1 MKLLQT
7 SMFKVFAVLAVC
19 AVTLTAC
26 QKEEEVFP
34 LPTVSS
40 SGTLAGII
48 GATVQVKATINAP
61 AGIKSITVLKN
72 GAAFDSKV
80 LAGEKTYE
88 YIKDYVIDGT
98 AGSAVNFTIQV
109 TDNKNQV
116 SSLVA
121 IPVTVSAIPPKTI
134 VDVEGVIE
142 GNVTWTANKIYRLK
156 GFVRVGEELV
166 AGTITKKGVLT
177 IEAGT
182 TIIGDIATKG
192 TLIVHRESKL
202 IAIGTAA
209 APIVFTSGQAVG
221 ARNPGDWGGVVIC
234 GKAANNQ
241 GASIELEGAYKGFH
255 GGTVN
260 DDNSGSLK
268 YVRIEYAGVPILP
281 NAEINSLTMGSV
293 GSGTTLEYI
302 QASYGLD
309 DSFEW
314 FGGTVNAK
322 YLIAYKGTDDDF
334 DVDFGYVGT
343 VQFALG
349 YRDGNLADGSG
360 SNGFEVDND
369 GSGSAKTP
377 FTAPVFA
384 NVSIVGPRG
393 TASSYVDFNF
403 QNGAQLRRNNKIK
416 IYNTFITGYPTG
428 LYIDSQAG
436 DAEINALNGDLIT
449 KNVVIA
455 GTPGWPVKS
464 TDNGGGTG
472 FSTNG
477 TNSNI
482 WGLGVAVAN
491 EEQRG
496 KANPSLPVLI
506 GTETPTV
513 WFKAIAGNKV
523 LTTTENTGISTSLW
537 TVSGR
542 PTFTLTAGKT
552 ESLIGTALPTLT
564 GTTATDYV
572 GAFKDTDWTATWAE
586 FAPNTVLYLK

>member
-1 MKLLQT
+1 MKKLQVNMFKLL
-7 SMFKVFAVLAVC
+7 SILAIFT
-19 AVTLTAC
+19 VTLTAC

-34 LPTVSS
+34 APSVSS

-48 GATVQVKATINAP
+48 GATVQVKVTINAP

-80 LAGEKTYE
+80 LTGEKTYE

-98 AGSAVNFTIQV
+98 ANSTVNFTIQV
-109 TDNKNQV
+109 TDSKNQV

-121 IPVTVSAIPPKTI
+121 IPVTVSAIPPKSI

-166 AGTITKKGVLT
+166 AGTVTKVGNLT

-192 TLIVHRESKL
+192 TLVVHRGSK
-202 IAIGTAA
+202 INAIGTAT

-221 ARNPGDWGGVVIC
+221 TRNPGDWGGVVIC
-234 GKAANNQ
+234 GKATNNQ
-241 GASIELEGAYKGFH
+241 GANVELEGAYKGFH
-255 GGTVN
+255 GGTTN
-260 DDNSGSLK
+260 NDNSGTLK
-268 YVRIEYAGVPILP
+268 YVRIEYAGVPIIP
-281 NAEINSLTMGSV
+281 NAEINTLTMGSV
-293 GSGTTLEYI
+293 GSGTVIEYV

-314 FGGTVNAK
+314 FGGTVNGK

-334 DVDFGYVGT
+334 DCDFGWSGT

-369 GSGSAKTP
+369 GAGSAKDP
-377 FTAPVFA
+377 FTAPIFA
-384 NVSIVGPRG
+384 NVSIIGPRANN
-393 TASSYVDFNF
+393 TSFVDLNF
-403 QNGAQLRRNNKIK
+403 QNGAQLRRNTKIK
-416 IYNTFITGYPTG
+416 IYNTFMTGYPTG
-428 LYIDSQAG
+428 LYIDSQRG
-436 DAEINALNGDLIT
+436 DAKGNALSGDLVT
-449 KNVVIA
+449 KNMVIA
-455 GTPGWPVKS
+455 GTASHGG
-464 TDNGGGTG
+464 TTGFGGGNT
-472 FSTNG
+472 
-477 TNSNI
+477 I
-482 WGLGVAVAN
+482 IYGLGVAVSDV
-491 EEQRG
+491 EQLA
-496 KANPSLPVLI
+496 KSSTNVSILI
-506 GTETPTV
+506 GTETPTQ
-513 WFKAIAGNKV
+513 WFKGIAGNKI
-523 LTTTENTGISTSLW
+523 LASTANTGISSNLW
-537 TVSGR
+537 ALSGR
-542 PTFTLTAGKT
+542 PTFTVAAGGT

>member
-1 MKLLQT
+1 M
-7 SMFKVFAVLAVC
+7 
-19 AVTLTAC
+19 
-26 QKEEEVFP
+26 
-34 LPTVSS
+34 
-40 SGTLAGII
+40 
-48 GATVQVKATINAP
+48 
-61 AGIKSITVLKN
+61 
-72 GAAFDSKV
+72 
-80 LAGEKTYE
+80 
-88 YIKDYVIDGT
+88 
-98 AGSAVNFTIQV
+98 
-109 TDNKNQV
+109 
-116 SSLVA
+116 
-121 IPVTVSAIPPKTI
+121 
-134 VDVEGVIE
+134 
-142 GNVTWTANKIYRLK
+142 K

-166 AGTITKKGVLT
+166 AGTITKVGTLT

-182 TIIGDIATKG
+182 TIIGDIDTKG
-192 TLIVHRESKL
+192 TLVVHRGSKL

-221 ARNPGDWGGVVIC
+221 ARNPGDWGGVVLC
-234 GKAANNQ
+234 GKATNNQ
-241 GASIELEGAYKGFH
+241 GASIELEGAYKGWH
-255 GGTVN
+255 GGTTN
-260 DDNSGSLK
+260 DDNSGTLK
-268 YVRIEYAGVPILP
+268 YVRIEYAGVPIIP
-281 NAEINSLTMGSV
+281 NAEINTLTMGSV

-334 DVDFGYVGT
+334 DVDFGYVGK

-369 GSGSAKTP
+369 GSGTAKTP

-393 TASSYVDFNF
+393 SATSFVDFNF

-428 LYIDSQAG
+428 LYIDSQVGDAKGNALAG
-436 DAEINALNGDLIT
+436 DLVV

-455 GTPGWPVKS
+455 GTPGWPSSS
-464 TDNGGGTG
+464 TANGAGTG
-472 FSTNG
+472 FSTVS

-496 KANPSLPVLI
+496 KANASLPILI
-506 GTETPTV
+506 GTQTPTV

-523 LTTTENTGISTSLW
+523 LTTHENTGISTALW
-537 TVSGR
+537 SAR
-542 PTFTLTAGKT
+542 PTLTLTAGKS
-552 ESLIGTALPTLT
+552 ESLIGTNLPTLT

>member
-1 MKLLQT
+1 MKKLQVNMFKLL
-7 SMFKVFAVLAVC
+7 SILAIFT
-19 AVTLTAC
+19 VTLTAC

-34 LPTVSS
+34 APSVSS

-80 LAGEKTYE
+80 LTGEKTYE

-98 AGSAVNFTIQV
+98 ANSTVNFTIQV
-109 TDNKNQV
+109 TDSKNQV

-121 IPVTVSAIPPKTI
+121 IPVTVSAIPPKSI

-166 AGTITKKGVLT
+166 AGTVTKVGNLT

-192 TLIVHRESKL
+192 TLVVHRGSK
-202 IAIGTAA
+202 INAIGTAT

-221 ARNPGDWGGVVIC
+221 TRNPGDWGGVVIC
-234 GKAANNQ
+234 GKATNNQ
-241 GASIELEGAYKGFH
+241 GANVELEGAYKGFH
-255 GGTVN
+255 GGTTN
-260 DDNSGSLK
+260 NDNSGTLK
-268 YVRIEYAGVPILP
+268 YVRIEYAGVPIIP
-281 NAEINSLTMGSV
+281 NAEINTSTMGSV
-293 GSGTTLEYI
+293 GSGTVIEYV

-309 DSFEW
+309 DSIEW
-314 FGGTVNAK
+314 FGGTVNGK

-334 DVDFGYVGT
+334 DCDFGWSGT

-360 SNGFEVDND
+360 SIGFEVDND
-369 GSGSAKTP
+369 GAGSAKAP
-377 FTAPVFA
+377 FTAPIFA
-384 NVSIVGPRG
+384 NVSIIGPRANN
-393 TASSYVDFNF
+393 TSFVDLNF
-403 QNGAQLRRNNKIK
+403 QNGAQLRRNTKIK
-416 IYNTFITGYPTG
+416 IYNTFMTGYPTG
-428 LYIDSQAG
+428 LYIDSQRG
-436 DAEINALNGDLIT
+436 DAKGNALSGDLVT
-449 KNVVIA
+449 KNMVIA
-455 GTPGWPVKS
+455 GTASHGG
-464 TDNGGGTG
+464 TTGFGGGNT
-472 FSTNG
+472 
-477 TNSNI
+477 I
-482 WGLGVAVAN
+482 IYGLGVAVSDV
-491 EEQRG
+491 EQLA
-496 KANPSLPVLI
+496 KSSTNVSILI
-506 GTETPTV
+506 GTETPTQ
-513 WFKAIAGNKV
+513 WFKGIAGNKI
-523 LTTTENTGISTSLW
+523 LASTANTGISSNLW
-537 TVSGR
+537 ALSGR
-542 PTFTLTAGKT
+542 PTFTVAAGGT

>member
-134 VDVEGVIE
+134 VEVEGVIE
-142 GNVTWTANKIYRLK
+142 GSVTWTANKIYRLK
-156 GFVRVGEELV
+156 GYVRVGEEAV
-166 AGTITKKGVLT
+166 FGTITKTGVLT

-182 TIIGDIATKG
+182 VIIGDKGTKG
-192 TLIVHRESKL
+192 TLIVQRGSKL
-202 IAIGTAA
+202 IANGTAS
-209 APIVFTSGQAVG
+209 APIVFTSAEGVG
-221 ARNPGDWGGVVIC
+221 SRAPGDWGGVVIC
-234 GKAANNQ
+234 GKAPNNLT
-241 GASIELEGAYKGFH
+241 GTIELEGGYKGFH
-255 GGTVN
+255 GGTVS
-260 DDNSGSLK
+260 DDNSGSMK
-268 YVRIEYAGVPILP
+268 YVRIEYAGIPLNP
-281 NAEINSLTMGSV
+281 NQEINSLTMGSV

-334 DVDFGYVGT
+334 DVDNGYVGN
-343 VQFALG
+343 VQFGLG
-349 YRDGNLADGSG
+349 YRDGNLADASG
-360 SNGFEVDND
+360 SNGFEVDNN
-369 GSGSAKTP
+369 SAGDAAAP
-377 FTAPVFA
+377 FTAATFA
-384 NVSIVGPRG
+384 NISIIGAKG
-393 TASSYVDFNF
+393 TSSSYLDNNF
-403 QNGAQLRRNNKIK
+403 QNGAQLRRNSKLK
-416 IYNTFITGYPTG
+416 VYNTFITGYPTG
-428 LYIDSQAG
+428 LYIDSQRGSAKT
-436 DAEINALNGDLIT
+436 NAANGDIVV

-455 GTPGWPVKS
+455 GTSGW
-464 TDNGGGTG
+464 GTSG
-472 FSTNG
+472 FTSLNA
-477 TNSNI
+477 NI
-482 WGLGVAVAN
+482 YGFGVAVAD
-491 EEQRG
+491 EEQIAKTSSTG
-496 KANPSLPVLI
+496 TVATKPIEI
-506 GTETPTV
+506 GAGVTATA

-523 LTTTENTGISTSLW
+523 LTSTENTGISTALW
-537 TVSGR
+537 SAR
-542 PTFTLTAGKT
+542 PTLTLTAGKS

-564 GTTATDYV
+564 GMIATDYV
-572 GAFKDTDWTATWAE
+572 GAFNATDWTAGWAE
-586 FAPNTVLYLK
+586 YSPNSVLYIK

>member
-1 MKLLQT
+1 MKHLKLHI
-7 SMFKVFAVLAVC
+7 FKFAAVLAVF
-19 AVTLTAC
+19 TLLQSC

-34 LPTVSS
+34 APSVSS

-72 GAAFDSKV
+72 GASFDSKV
-80 LAGEKTYE
+80 MAGEKTFE
-88 YIKDYVIDGT
+88 YVKDYVIDGT
-98 AGSAVNFTIQV
+98 ANSTVNFTIQV
-109 TDNKNQV
+109 TDSKNQV

-121 IPVTVSAIPPKTI
+121 IPVTVSAIPPKSI

-166 AGTITKKGVLT
+166 AGNVTKIGNLT

-182 TIIGDIATKG
+182 TIIGDIVTKG
-192 TLIVHRESKL
+192 TLVVHRGSKL
-202 IAIGTAA
+202 NAVGTAT
-209 APIVFTSGQAVG
+209 APIIFTSGQAVG
-221 ARNPGDWGGVVIC
+221 ARNPGDWGGVVLC
-234 GKAANNQ
+234 GKATNNQ
-241 GASIELEGAYKGFH
+241 GVNIELEGAYKGFH
-255 GGTVN
+255 GGSTDN
-260 DDNSGSLK
+260 DNSGTLK
-268 YVRIEYAGVPILP
+268 YVRIEYAGVPIIP

-293 GSGTTLEYI
+293 GSGTVLEYV

-314 FGGTVNAK
+314 FGGTVNGK

-334 DVDFGYVGT
+334 DCDFGWTGT

-369 GSGSAKTP
+369 ANGSANAP
-377 FTAPVFA
+377 FTAPTFA
-384 NVSIVGPRG
+384 NVSIIGPRG
-393 TASSYVDFNF
+393 SNTSFVDLNF
-403 QNGAQLRRNNKIK
+403 QNGLQLRRNNKIK
-416 IYNTFITGYPTG
+416 IYNTFVTGYPTG
-428 LYIDSQAG
+428 LYIDSQRGSAK
-436 DAEINALNGDLIT
+436 ANAASGDLVT

-455 GTPGWPVKS
+455 GTASHGS
-464 TDNGGGTG
+464 NG
-472 FSTNG
+472 FSTTG

-482 WGLGVAVAN
+482 YGLGVAVSDV
-491 EEQRG
+491 EQLS
-496 KANPSLPVLI
+496 KSVASVSILI
-506 GTETPTV
+506 GTETPTN
-513 WFKAIAGNKV
+513 WFKAIAGNKI
-523 LTTTENTGISTSLW
+523 LATTANTGISASLW
-537 TVSGR
+537 SVTGR
-542 PTFTLTAGKT
+542 PVFTVAAGGT

>member
-7 SMFKVFAVLAVC
+7 SMFKVFAVLAVF
-19 AVTLTAC
+19 AVTLTGC

-48 GATVQVKATINAP
+48 GSTVQVKATINAP

-98 AGSAVNFTIQV
+98 AGTAVNFTIQV

-134 VDVEGVIE
+134 VDIEGVLE
-142 GNVTWTANKIYRLK
+142 GNVSWTKDKIYRLK
-156 GFVRVGEELV
+156 GFVRVGEEAV
-166 AGTITKKGVLT
+166 AGTVTKVGVLT
-177 IEAGT
+177 IQAGT

-192 TLIVHRESKL
+192 TLVVQRGSKV
-202 IAIGTAA
+202 IAEGTAA
-209 APIVFTSGQAVG
+209 EPIVFTSGQAVG
-221 ARNPGDWGGVVIC
+221 ARNPGDWGGVVLC
-234 GKAANNQ
+234 GKAINNQ
-241 GASIELEGAYKGFH
+241 GANIELEGAYKGFH
-255 GGTVN
+255 GGTAN
-260 DDNSGSLK
+260 DDNSGVLK
-268 YVRIEYAGVPILP
+268 YVRIEYAGVPIIP

-293 GSGTTLEYI
+293 GSGTKLEYI

-314 FGGTVNAK
+314 FGGTVDAK

-334 DVDFGYVGT
+334 DCDFGWSGT

-369 GSGSAKTP
+369 ANGSANTP
-377 FTAPVFA
+377 FTAPTFA

-393 TASSYVDFNF
+393 SNTSYVDLNF

-428 LYIDSQAG
+428 LYIDSQKGSAKANALAG
-436 DAEINALNGDLIT
+436 DLVT

-455 GTPGWPVKS
+455 GTASHG
-464 TDNGGGTG
+464 TGGFGGGN
-472 FSTNG
+472 TN
-477 TNSNI
+477 I
-482 WGLGVAVAN
+482 YGLGVAVADV
-491 EEQRG
+491 EQLA
-496 KANPSLPVLI
+496 KSSTSVSILI
-506 GTETPTV
+506 GTDSPTT

-523 LTTTENTGISTSLW
+523 LTTTANTGISSNLW
-537 TVSGR
+537 ALSGR
-542 PTFTLTAGKT
+542 PTFTLTAGGS

>member
-1 MKLLQT
+1 MKRLQLN
-7 SMFKVFAVLAVC
+7 MCKVFALLAVLS
-19 AVTLTAC
+19 VSMSSC

-40 SGTLAGII
+40 TGTLAGII

-121 IPVTVSAIPPKTI
+121 IPVAVSAIPPKTI

-142 GNVTWTANKIYRLK
+142 GNVTWTKDKIYRLK

-166 AGTITKKGVLT
+166 AGTVTKVGNLT

-192 TLIVHRESKL
+192 TLVVHRGSKL
-202 IAIGTAA
+202 NAVGTAA

-221 ARNPGDWGGVVIC
+221 ARNPGDWGGVVLC
-234 GKAANNQ
+234 GKAVNNQ
-241 GASIELEGAYKGFH
+241 GANIELEGAYKGFH
-255 GGTVN
+255 GGTAN
-260 DDNSGSLK
+260 DDNSGTLK
-268 YVRIEYAGVPILP
+268 YVRIEYAGVPIVP

-302 QASYGLD
+302 QASFGLD

-322 YLIAYKGTDDDF
+322 YLIAFKGTDDDF
-334 DVDFGYVGT
+334 DADFGWSGT

-349 YRDGNLADGSG
+349 YRDGNLADASG

-369 GSGSAKTP
+369 AAGSANTP
-377 FTAPVFA
+377 FTSPTFA
-384 NVSIVGPRG
+384 NVSIIGAR
-393 TASSYVDFNF
+393 ASTTSFVDLNF

-428 LYIDSQAG
+428 LYIDSQRGA
-436 DAEINALNGDLIT
+436 AKTNAANGDLVT
-449 KNVVIA
+449 QNVVIA
-455 GTPGWPVKS
+455 GTSGFG
-464 TDNGGGTG
+464 TGGFGGG
-472 FSTNG
+472 NP
-477 TNSNI
+477 NI
-482 WGLGVAVAN
+482 YGLGVAVSDV
-491 EEQRG
+491 EQLA
-496 KANPSLPVLI
+496 KTSTNTPILI
-506 GTETPTV
+506 GGATPTD
-513 WFKAIAGNKV
+513 WFKAISGNKV
-523 LTTTENTGISTSLW
+523 LTSTTNTGISTDLW
-537 TVSGR
+537 PLSGR
-542 PTFTLTAGKT
+542 PTFTLTAGKS
-552 ESLIGTALPTLT
+552 ESLIGTNLPTLT

>member
-1 MKLLQT
+1 MKRLQLN
-7 SMFKVFAVLAVC
+7 MCKVFALLAVLS
-19 AVTLTAC
+19 VSMSSC

-40 SGTLAGII
+40 TGTLAGII

-121 IPVTVSAIPPKTI
+121 IPVAVSAIPPKTI

-142 GNVTWTANKIYRLK
+142 GNVTWTKDKIYRLK

-166 AGTITKKGVLT
+166 AGTVTKVGNLT

-192 TLIVHRESKL
+192 TLVVHRGSKL
-202 IAIGTAA
+202 NAVGTAA

-221 ARNPGDWGGVVIC
+221 ARNPGDWGGVVLC
-234 GKAANNQ
+234 GKAVNNQ
-241 GASIELEGAYKGFH
+241 GANIELEGAYKGFH
-255 GGTVN
+255 GGTAN
-260 DDNSGSLK
+260 DDNSGTLK
-268 YVRIEYAGVPILP
+268 YVRIEYAGVPIVP

-302 QASYGLD
+302 QASFGLD

-322 YLIAYKGTDDDF
+322 YLIAFKGTDDDF
-334 DVDFGYVGT
+334 DADFGWSGT

-349 YRDGNLADGSG
+349 YRDGNLADASG

-369 GSGSAKTP
+369 AAGSANTP
-377 FTAPVFA
+377 FTSPTFA
-384 NVSIVGPRG
+384 NVSIIGAR
-393 TASSYVDFNF
+393 ASTTSFVDLNF

-428 LYIDSQAG
+428 LYIDSQRGA
-436 DAEINALNGDLIT
+436 AKTNAANGDLVT
-449 KNVVIA
+449 QNVVIA
-455 GTPGWPVKS
+455 GTSGFG
-464 TDNGGGTG
+464 TGGFGGG
-472 FSTNG
+472 NP
-477 TNSNI
+477 NI
-482 WGLGVAVAN
+482 YGLGVAVSDV
-491 EEQRG
+491 EQLA
-496 KANPSLPVLI
+496 KTSTNTPILI
-506 GTETPTV
+506 GGATPTD
-513 WFKAIAGNKV
+513 WFKAISGNKV
-523 LTTTENTGISTSLW
+523 LTSTTNTGISTELW
-537 TVSGR
+537 PLSGR
-542 PTFTLTAGKT
+542 PTFTLTAGKS
-552 ESLIGTALPTLT
+552 ESLIGTNLPTLT

>member
-1 MKLLQT
+1 MKRLQLN
-7 SMFKVFAVLAVC
+7 MFKVFALLAVLS
-19 AVTLTAC
+19 VSMSSC

-72 GAAFDSKV
+72 GAPFDSKV

-98 AGSAVNFTIQV
+98 AGTAVNFTIQV

-142 GNVTWTANKIYRLK
+142 GNVTWTKDKIYRLK

-166 AGTITKKGVLT
+166 AGTVTKVGNLT

-192 TLIVHRESKL
+192 TLVVHRGSKL
-202 IAIGTAA
+202 NAVGTAA

-221 ARNPGDWGGVVIC
+221 ARNPGDWGGVVLC
-234 GKAANNQ
+234 GKAVNNQ
-241 GASIELEGAYKGFH
+241 GANIELEGAYKGFH
-255 GGTVN
+255 GGTAN
-260 DDNSGSLK
+260 DDNSGTLK
-268 YVRIEYAGVPILP
+268 YVRIEYAGVPIVP

-302 QASYGLD
+302 QASFGLD

-322 YLIAYKGTDDDF
+322 YLIAFKGTDDDF
-334 DVDFGYVGT
+334 DADFGWSGT

-349 YRDGNLADGSG
+349 YRDGNLADASG

-369 GSGSAKTP
+369 AAGSANTP
-377 FTAPVFA
+377 FTSPTFA
-384 NVSIVGPRG
+384 NVSIIGAR
-393 TASSYVDFNF
+393 ASTTSFVDLNF

-428 LYIDSQAG
+428 LYIDSQRGA
-436 DAEINALNGDLIT
+436 AKTNAANGELVT
-449 KNVVIA
+449 QNVVIA
-455 GTPGWPVKS
+455 GTSGFG
-464 TDNGGGTG
+464 TGGFGGG
-472 FSTNG
+472 NP
-477 TNSNI
+477 NI
-482 WGLGVAVAN
+482 YGLGVAVSDV
-491 EEQRG
+491 EQLA
-496 KANPSLPVLI
+496 KTSTNTPILI
-506 GTETPTV
+506 GGATPTD
-513 WFKAIAGNKV
+513 WFKAISGNKV
-523 LTTTENTGISTSLW
+523 LTSTTNTGISTDLW
-537 TVSGR
+537 PLSGR
-542 PTFTLTAGKT
+542 PTFTLTAGKS
-552 ESLIGTALPTLT
+552 ESLIGTNLPTLT

>member
-1 MKLLQT
+1 MKQVKMTIYRVFVLLAI
-7 SMFKVFAVLAVC
+7 F
-19 AVTLTAC
+19 AVTLTSC
-26 QKEEEVFP
+26 KEEEEVFP
-34 LPTVSS
+34 APSVSS
-40 SGTLAGII
+40 SVTLAGII

-61 AGIKSITVLKN
+61 AGIKAITVLKN

-80 LAGEKTYE
+80 LSGEKTYE

-98 AGSAVNFTIQV
+98 ANSTVNFTIQV
-109 TDNKNQV
+109 TDVKNQV

-166 AGTITKKGVLT
+166 AGTVTKIGNLT

-192 TLIVHRESKL
+192 TLVVHRGSKL
-202 IAIGTAA
+202 NAIGTLA
-209 APIVFTSGQAVG
+209 APIVFTSGQAIG

-234 GKAANNQ
+234 GKASNNQ
-241 GASIELEGAYKGFH
+241 GVNIELEGAYKGFH
-255 GGTVN
+255 GGTTDN
-260 DDNSGSLK
+260 DNSGTLK
-268 YVRIEYAGVPILP
+268 YVRIEYAGVPIIP

-293 GSGTTLEYI
+293 GSGTTLEYV

-334 DVDFGYVGT
+334 DCDFGWTGT

-369 GSGSAKTP
+369 ANGSANTP
-377 FTAPVFA
+377 FTAPTFA
-384 NVSIVGPRG
+384 NVSIIGPRANN
-393 TASSYVDFNF
+393 TSFVDLNF

-428 LYIDSQAG
+428 LYIDSQRGNAK
-436 DAEINALNGDLIT
+436 ANALSGDLVT

-455 GTPGWPVKS
+455 GTASHG
-464 TDNGGGTG
+464 TGGFGGGN
-472 FSTNG
+472 TN
-477 TNSNI
+477 I
-482 WGLGVAVAN
+482 YGLGVAISDV
-491 EEQRG
+491 EQLA
-496 KANPSLPVLI
+496 KSSTSVSILI
-506 GTETPTV
+506 GTDAPTV

-523 LTTTENTGISTSLW
+523 LTTTANTGISSNLWSL
-537 TVSGR
+537 SGR
-542 PTFTLTAGKT
+542 PTLTLTAGGT
-552 ESLIGTALPTLT
+552 ESLIGTALPTLA
-564 GTTATDYV
+564 GTIATDYV

>member
-1 MKLLQT
+1 MKHLKLQIFKFAAILAVFTLLQ
-7 SMFKVFAVLAVC
+7 S
-19 AVTLTAC
+19 C

-34 LPTVSS
+34 APSVSS

-72 GAAFDSKV
+72 GASFDSKV
-80 LAGEKTYE
+80 MAGEKTFE
-88 YIKDYVIDGT
+88 YVKDYVIDGT
-98 AGSAVNFTIQV
+98 ANSTVNFTIQV
-109 TDNKNQV
+109 TDSKNQV

-121 IPVTVSAIPPKTI
+121 IPVTVSAIPPKSI

-166 AGTITKKGVLT
+166 AGNVTKIGNLT

-182 TIIGDIATKG
+182 TIIGDIVTKG
-192 TLIVHRESKL
+192 TLVVHRGSKL
-202 IAIGTAA
+202 NAVGTATS
-209 APIVFTSGQAVG
+209 PIIFTSGQAVG
-221 ARNPGDWGGVVIC
+221 ARNPGDWGGVVLC
-234 GKAANNQ
+234 GKATNNQ
-241 GASIELEGAYKGFH
+241 GANVELEGAYKGFH
-255 GGTVN
+255 GGTTN
-260 DDNSGSLK
+260 DDNSGTLK
-268 YVRIEYAGVPILP
+268 YVRIEYAGVPIIP

-293 GSGTTLEYI
+293 GSGTVLEYV

-334 DVDFGYVGT
+334 DCDFGWTGT

-369 GSGSAKTP
+369 ANGSANAP
-377 FTAPVFA
+377 FTAPTFA
-384 NVSIVGPRG
+384 NVSIIGPRG
-393 TASSYVDFNF
+393 SNTSFVDLNF
-403 QNGAQLRRNNKIK
+403 QNGLQLRRNNKIK
-416 IYNTFITGYPTG
+416 IYNTFVTGYPTG
-428 LYIDSQAG
+428 LYIDSQRGSAK
-436 DAEINALNGDLIT
+436 ANAASGDLVT

-455 GTPGWPVKS
+455 GTASHGS
-464 TDNGGGTG
+464 NG
-472 FSTNG
+472 FSTTG

-482 WGLGVAVAN
+482 YGLGVAVSDV
-491 EEQRG
+491 EQLS
-496 KANPSLPVLI
+496 KSVASVSILI
-506 GTETPTV
+506 GTETPTN
-513 WFKAIAGNKV
+513 WFKAIAGNKI
-523 LTTTENTGISTSLW
+523 LATTANTGISASLW
-537 TVSGR
+537 SVTGR
-542 PTFTLTAGKT
+542 PVFTVAAGGT

>member
-1 MKLLQT
+1 MFKLL
-7 SMFKVFAVLAVC
+7 SILAIF

-34 LPTVSS
+34 APSVSS

-80 LAGEKTYE
+80 LTGEKTFE
-88 YIKDYVIDGT
+88 YVKDYVIEGT
-98 AGSAVNFTIQV
+98 AGSTVNFTVQV
-109 TDNKNQV
+109 TDVKNQV

-121 IPVTVSAIPPKTI
+121 IPVTVSAIPPKSI

-166 AGTITKKGVLT
+166 AGTITKIGNLT

-192 TLIVHRESKL
+192 TLVVHRGSK
-202 IAIGTAA
+202 INAIGTAA
-209 APIVFTSGQAVG
+209 APIVFTSGQPIG
-221 ARNPGDWGGVVIC
+221 ARNPGDWGGVVLC
-234 GKAANNQ
+234 GKAVNNQ
-241 GASIELEGAYKGFH
+241 GANIELEGAYKGFH
-255 GGTVN
+255 GGTTN
-260 DDNSGSLK
+260 DDNSGTLK
-268 YVRIEYAGVPILP
+268 YVRIEYAGIPIIP
-281 NAEINSLTMGSV
+281 NAEINTLTMGSV
-293 GSGTTLEYI
+293 GSGTTIEYV
-302 QASYGLD
+302 QASFGLD

-343 VQFALG
+343 VQFAVG

-384 NVSIVGPRG
+384 NVSIVGPR
-393 TASSYVDFNF
+393 SSATSFVDINF

-436 DAEINALNGDLIT
+436 DAEINALNGELIT

-455 GTPGWPVKS
+455 GTPGWPASS
-464 TDNGGGTG
+464 TANGAGTG
-472 FSTNG
+472 FSTVS
-477 TNSNI
+477 TNTNI

-496 KANPSLPVLI
+496 KGNASLPVLI

-523 LTTTENTGISTSLW
+523 LTSYENTGISNALW

-542 PTFTLTAGKT
+542 PTFTLTAGKS
-552 ESLIGTALPTLT
+552 ESLIGTNLPTLT
-564 GTTATDYV
+564 GTTATDYI
-572 GAFKDTDWTATWAE
+572 GAFKDIDWTATWAE

>member
-1 MKLLQT
+1 MKRLQLN
-7 SMFKVFAVLAVC
+7 MFKVFALLAVLS
-19 AVTLTAC
+19 VSMSSC

-40 SGTLAGII
+40 TGTLAGII

-88 YIKDYVIDGT
+88 YIKDYVIDGV

-134 VDVEGVIE
+134 VDVEGVLE
-142 GNVTWTANKIYRLK
+142 GNVSWTKDKIYRLK
-156 GFVRVGEELV
+156 GFVRVGEEAV
-166 AGTITKKGVLT
+166 AGTVTKVGVLT
-177 IEAGT
+177 IQAGT
-182 TIIGDIATKG
+182 TIIGDINTKG
-192 TLIVHRESKL
+192 TLVVQRGSKV
-202 IAIGTAA
+202 IAEGTAA
-209 APIVFTSGQAVG
+209 EPIVFTSGQPVG
-221 ARNPGDWGGVVIC
+221 ARNPGDWGGVVLC
-234 GKAANNQ
+234 GKAVNNQ
-241 GASIELEGAYKGFH
+241 GANIELEGAYKGFH
-255 GGTVN
+255 GGTAD
-260 DDNSGSLK
+260 DDNSGVLK
-268 YVRIEYAGVPILP
+268 YVRIEYAGVPIIP

-293 GSGTTLEYI
+293 GSGTKLEYV

-334 DVDFGYVGT
+334 DCDFGWSGT

-369 GSGSAKTP
+369 ANGSANTP
-377 FTAPVFA
+377 FTAPTFA

-393 TASSYVDFNF
+393 SATSYVDLNF

-428 LYIDSQAG
+428 LYIDSQKGSAKANALAG
-436 DAEINALNGDLIT
+436 DLVT

-455 GTPGWPVKS
+455 GTASHG
-464 TDNGGGTG
+464 TGGFGGGN
-472 FSTNG
+472 TN
-477 TNSNI
+477 I
-482 WGLGVAVAN
+482 YGLGVAVADV
-491 EEQRG
+491 EQLA
-496 KANPSLPVLI
+496 KSSTSASILI

-523 LTTTENTGISTSLW
+523 LTTTANTGISSNLW
-537 TVSGR
+537 AVSGR
-542 PTFTLTAGKT
+542 PTFTLTAGGS